1 MITEPVP
8 NLPKCRACGN
18 AVNEYDQFC
27 TSCGFPLR
35 GTDEEQN
42 VFISARHFKKS
53 QVQTLQRKIKNAQT
67 TLFVL
72 AGLFS
77 VVGVAYYFISGQNDL
92 GFAVMITNLILAA
105 VFLALG
111 GWAKNKPVVALISG
125 LVLFILVQL
134 ISIIEDPTNIVRG
147 IIIKVLVI
155 IYLVKGLQS
164 AIEAEKIK
172 KEHNLS

>member
-1 MITEPVP
+1 MITDPIP

-18 AVNEYDQFC
+18 AVNEQDQFC
-27 TSCGFPLR
+27 INCGFPLK
-35 GTDEEQN
+35 GTETEQN
-42 VFISARHFKKS
+42 LFISARHFRKH
-53 QVQTLQRKIKNAQT
+53 QVQELHRKVKNAQT

-72 AGLFS
+72 AGLFF
-77 VVGVAYYFISGQNDL
+77 VFGVIAYFIAGQNDL
-92 GFAVMITNLILAA
+92 GFAVLIQQLILAA

-111 GWAKNKPVVALISG
+111 GWAKSKPVVALISG

-134 ISIIEDPTNIVRG
+134 ISIIDDPVNIVKG
-147 IIIKVLVI
+147 IILKVIVI

>member
-1 MITEPVP
+1 MITDPIP

-18 AVNEYDQFC
+18 AVNEQDQFC
-27 TSCGFPLR
+27 INCGFPLK
-35 GTDEEQN
+35 GTETEQN
-42 VFISARHFKKS
+42 LFISARHFRKH
-53 QVQTLQRKIKNAQT
+53 QVQELHRKVKNAQT

-72 AGLFS
+72 AGLFF
-77 VVGVAYYFISGQNDL
+77 VFGVIAYFIAGQNDL
-92 GFAVMITNLILAA
+92 GFAVLIQQLILAA

-111 GWAKNKPVVALISG
+111 GWAKSKPVVALISG

-134 ISIIEDPTNIVRG
+134 IFIAQDLENIIRG
-147 IIIKVLVI
+147 IILKVIVI

>member
-1 MITEPVP
+1 MITDPLP

-18 AVNEYDQFC
+18 PVNAQDQFC
-27 TSCGFPLR
+27 TGCGFPLQ
-35 GTDEEQN
+35 GTDAAQSL
-42 VFISARHFKKS
+42 FITQRHSRLHQIKELNRKVKS
-53 QVQTLQRKIKNAQT
+53 AQT

-72 AGLFS
+72 AGLFL
-77 VVGVAYYFISGQNDL
+77 VVGVAYYFINRENDL

-134 ISIIEDPTNIVRG
+134 IALADDWRSIGKG
-147 IIIKVLVI
+147 IIIKILVI
-155 IYLVKGLQS
+155 VYLVKGLQS

-172 KEHNLS
+172 KEHNIS

>member
-1 MITEPVP
+1 MITEPIV

-18 AVNEYDQFC
+18 AVNGHDQFC

-42 VFISARHFKKS
+42 VFISARHFRKS
-53 QVQTLQRKIKNAQT
+53 QVQTLHKKIKNAQT

-72 AGLFS
+72 AGLFA
-77 VVGVAYYFISGQNDL
+77 VIGVAYYFISGQNDL

-147 IIIKVLVI
+147 IIIKALVI
-155 IYLVKGLQS
+155 VYLVKGLQS

-172 KEHNLS
+172 KEHNIS

>member
-1 MITEPVP
+1 MITDPILNP
-8 NLPKCRACGN
+8 STCRACGN
-18 AVNEYDQFC
+18 TVNEQDQFC
-27 TSCGFPLR
+27 IGCGFPLK
-35 GTDEEQN
+35 GTEQEQN
-42 VFISARHFKKS
+42 LFISTRHFKKN
-53 QVQTLQRKIKNAQT
+53 QVFALRKKIKNAQT

-72 AGLFS
+72 AGIFL
-77 VVGVAYYFISGQNDL
+77 VVGVIYYFVVGQNDL
-92 GFAVMITNLILAA
+92 GFAVLIQQLILAA

-134 ISIIEDPTNIVRG
+134 IAIVEDPTNIFKG
-147 IIIKVLVI
+147 IILKIVVI

-172 KEHNLS
+172 KEHNIS